1 MESKL
6 RKKFIY
12 FSVGI
17 ISTVVLAIMAFV
29 NFANFYNISHSS
41 DELLKT
47 LVENNGV
54 MPSFAVV
61 NENADE
67 KKTLYLKNFSNRF
80 FTVRTDNQKN
90 VVTVN
95 TDDVFFTSAS
105 EAVEYAKTV
114 LAKGKHSG
122 YYKGFK
128 YVVENTDKGKLIAF
142 VDVVKDYNVF
152 YSNLGNSVIISLLVL
167 GFVTLFSFILS
178 KKAVAPMVQA
188 YEKQNAFITDASHE
202 LKTPL
207 AIINTSADVL
217 EMEGGESKWTGNI
230 HKQVNR
236 LNGLIGNLISL
247 TKLEES
253 DDLDRLEFS
262 LSDTLDDC
270 VMDVKDY
277 ALSLDKNIVT
287 DIEKDISF
295 KGDEKL
301 IRQVIGILFDNA
313 IKYAREKSDINVQLK
328 KQNKKIVFTVENEAD
343 NLEIKNYNILFER
356 FYRADSSRNSK
367 TGGYGI
373 GLSIAQSIVLKH
385 KGKISADSVDGER
398 IVFTVKL

>member
-17 ISTVVLAIMAFV
+17 IAIVLLSIMAFV
-29 NFANFYNISHSS
+29 NVTNFYNLKRSS

-54 MPSFAVV
+54 MPSFKL
-61 NENADE
+61 NDNSKEE
-67 KKTLYLKNFSNRF
+67 KTVYLKNFSNRF
-80 FTVRTDNQKN
+80 FTVKTDNKKN
-90 VVTVN
+90 VITVN

-105 EAVEYAKTV
+105 EAVEYAKDV
-114 LAKGKHSG
+114 LSSGKSRG
-122 YYKGFK
+122 YYGGFK
-128 YVVENTDKGKLIAF
+128 YVVENTEYGKLIAF
-142 VDVVKDYNVF
+142 VDVVKDFDVF
-152 YSNLGNSVIISLLVL
+152 YSNLGNSVVISFFVL
-167 GFVTLFSFILS
+167 GFVTFFSFVLS

-217 EMEGGESKWTGNI
+217 EMESGESKWTGNI

-301 IRQVIGILFDNA
+301 IRQVIGILLDNA
-313 IKYAREKSDINVQLK
+313 IKYAREKSDINVKLT

-385 KGKISADSVDGER
+385 KGKISADSFDGER

>member
-17 ISTVVLAIMAFV
+17 IAIVLLSIMAFV
-29 NFANFYNISHSS
+29 NVTNFYNLKRSS

-54 MPSFAVV
+54 MPSFKL
-61 NENADE
+61 NDNSKEE
-67 KKTLYLKNFSNRF
+67 KTVYLKNFSNRF
-80 FTVRTDNQKN
+80 FTVKTDNKKN
-90 VVTVN
+90 VITVN

-105 EAVEYAKTV
+105 EAVEYAKDV
-114 LAKGKHSG
+114 LSSGKSRG
-122 YYKGFK
+122 YYGGFK
-128 YVVENTDKGKLIAF
+128 YVVENTENGKLIAF
-142 VDVVKDYNVF
+142 VDVVKDFDVF
-152 YSNLGNSVIISLLVL
+152 YSNLGNSVVISFFVL
-167 GFVTLFSFILS
+167 GFVTFFSFVLS

-217 EMEGGESKWTGNI
+217 EMESGESKWTGNI

-236 LNGLIGNLISL
+236 INGLIGNLISL

-301 IRQVIGILFDNA
+301 IRQVIGILLDNA
-313 IKYAREKSDINVQLK
+313 IKYAREKSDINVKLT

-356 FYRADSSRNSK
+356 FYRADNSRNSK

-385 KGKISADSVDGER
+385 KGKISADSFDGER

>member
-17 ISTVVLAIMAFV
+17 IAIVLLSIMAFV
-29 NFANFYNISHSS
+29 NVTNFYNLKRSS

-54 MPSFAVV
+54 MPSFKL
-61 NENADE
+61 NDNSKEE
-67 KKTLYLKNFSNRF
+67 KTVDLKNFSNRF
-80 FTVRTDNQKN
+80 FTVKTDNKKN
-90 VVTVN
+90 VITVN

-105 EAVEYAKTV
+105 EAVEYAKDV
-114 LAKGKHSG
+114 LSSGKSRG
-122 YYKGFK
+122 YYGGFK
-128 YVVENTDKGKLIAF
+128 YVVENTENGKLIAF
-142 VDVVKDYNVF
+142 VDVVKDFDVF
-152 YSNLGNSVIISLLVL
+152 YSNLGNSVVISFFVL
-167 GFVTLFSFILS
+167 GFVTFFSFVLS

-217 EMEGGESKWTGNI
+217 EMESGESKWTGNI

-301 IRQVIGILFDNA
+301 IRQVIGILLDNA
-313 IKYAREKSDINVQLK
+313 IKYAREKSDINVKLT

-385 KGKISADSVDGER
+385 KGKISADSFDGER

>member
-17 ISTVVLAIMAFV
+17 IAIVLLSIMAFV
-29 NFANFYNISHSS
+29 NVTNFYNLKRSS

-54 MPSFAVV
+54 MPSFKL
-61 NENADE
+61 NDNSKEE
-67 KKTLYLKNFSNRF
+67 KTVYLKNFSNRF
-80 FTVRTDNQKN
+80 FTVKTDNKKN
-90 VVTVN
+90 VITVN

-105 EAVEYAKTV
+105 EAVEYAKDV
-114 LAKGKHSG
+114 LSSGKSRG
-122 YYKGFK
+122 YYGGFK
-128 YVVENTDKGKLIAF
+128 YVVENTENGKLIAF
-142 VDVVKDYNVF
+142 VDVVKDFDVF
-152 YSNLGNSVIISLLVL
+152 YSNLGNSVVISFFVL
-167 GFVTLFSFILS
+167 GFVTFFSFVLS

-217 EMEGGESKWTGNI
+217 EMESGESKWTGNI

-270 VMDVKDY
+270 VMDVEDY

-301 IRQVIGILFDNA
+301 IRQVIGILLDNA
-313 IKYAREKSDINVQLK
+313 IKYAREKSDINVKLT

-385 KGKISADSVDGER
+385 KGKISADSFDGER

>member
-17 ISTVVLAIMAFV
+17 IAIVLLSIMAFV
-29 NFANFYNISHSS
+29 NVTNFYNLKRSS

-54 MPSFAVV
+54 MPSFKL
-61 NENADE
+61 NDNSKEE
-67 KKTLYLKNFSNRF
+67 KTVYLKNFSNRF
-80 FTVRTDNQKN
+80 FTVKTDNKKN
-90 VVTVN
+90 VITVN

-105 EAVEYAKTV
+105 EAVEYAKDV
-114 LAKGKHSG
+114 LSSGKSRG
-122 YYKGFK
+122 YYGGFK
-128 YVVENTDKGKLIAF
+128 YVVENTENGKLIAF
-142 VDVVKDYNVF
+142 VDVVKDFDVF
-152 YSNLGNSVIISLLVL
+152 YSNLGNSVVISFFVL
-167 GFVTLFSFILS
+167 GFVTFFSFVLS

-217 EMEGGESKWTGNI
+217 EMESGESKWTGNI

-301 IRQVIGILFDNA
+301 IRQVIGILLDNA
-313 IKYAREKSDINVQLK
+313 IKYAREKSDINVKLT

-385 KGKISADSVDGER
+385 KRKISADSFDGER

>member
-17 ISTVVLAIMAFV
+17 IAIVLLSIMAFV
-29 NFANFYNISHSS
+29 NVTNFYNLKRSS

-54 MPSFAVV
+54 MPSFKL
-61 NENADE
+61 NDNSKEE
-67 KKTLYLKNFSNRF
+67 KTVYLKNFSNRF
-80 FTVRTDNQKN
+80 FTVKTDNKKN
-90 VVTVN
+90 VITVN

-105 EAVEYAKTV
+105 EAVEYAKDV
-114 LAKGKHSG
+114 LSSGKSRG
-122 YYKGFK
+122 YYGGFK
-128 YVVENTDKGKLIAF
+128 YVVENTENGKLIAF
-142 VDVVKDYNVF
+142 VDVVKDFDVF
-152 YSNLGNSVIISLLVL
+152 YSNLGNSVVISFFVL
-167 GFVTLFSFILS
+167 GFVTFFSFVLS

-217 EMEGGESKWTGNI
+217 EMESGESKWTGNI

-295 KGDEKL
+295 KGDKKL
-301 IRQVIGILFDNA
+301 IRQVIGILLDNA
-313 IKYAREKSDINVQLK
+313 IKYAKEKSDINVKLT

-385 KGKISADSVDGER
+385 KGKISADSFDGER

>member
-17 ISTVVLAIMAFV
+17 IAIVLLSIMAFV
-29 NFANFYNISHSS
+29 NVTNFYNLKRSS

-54 MPSFAVV
+54 MPSFKL
-61 NENADE
+61 NDNSKEE
-67 KKTLYLKNFSNRF
+67 KTVYLKNFSNRF
-80 FTVRTDNQKN
+80 FTVKTDNKKN
-90 VVTVN
+90 VITVN

-105 EAVEYAKTV
+105 EAVEYAKDV
-114 LAKGKHSG
+114 LSSGKSRG
-122 YYKGFK
+122 YYGGFK
-128 YVVENTDKGKLIAF
+128 YVVENTENGKLIAF
-142 VDVVKDYNVF
+142 VDVVKDFDVF
-152 YSNLGNSVIISLLVL
+152 YSNLGNSVVISFFVL
-167 GFVTLFSFILS
+167 GFVTFFSFVLS

-217 EMEGGESKWTGNI
+217 EMESGESKWTGNI

-277 ALSLDKNIVT
+277 ALSLGKNIVT

-301 IRQVIGILFDNA
+301 IRQVIGILLDNA
-313 IKYAREKSDINVQLK
+313 IKYAREKSDINVKLT

-385 KGKISADSVDGER
+385 KGKISADSFDGER

>member
-17 ISTVVLAIMAFV
+17 IAIVLLSIMAFV
-29 NFANFYNISHSS
+29 NVTNFYNLKRSS

-54 MPSFAVV
+54 MPSFKL
-61 NENADE
+61 NDNSKEE
-67 KKTLYLKNFSNRF
+67 KTVYLKNFSNRF
-80 FTVRTDNQKN
+80 FTVKTDNKKN
-90 VVTVN
+90 VITVN

-105 EAVEYAKTV
+105 EAVEYAKDV
-114 LAKGKHSG
+114 LSSGKSRG
-122 YYKGFK
+122 YYGGFK
-128 YVVENTDKGKLIAF
+128 YVVENTENGKLIAF
-142 VDVVKDYNVF
+142 VDVVKDFDVF
-152 YSNLGNSVIISLLVL
+152 YSNLGNSVVISFFVL
-167 GFVTLFSFILS
+167 GFVTFFSFILS

-217 EMEGGESKWTGNI
+217 EMESGESKWTGNI

-301 IRQVIGILFDNA
+301 IRQVIGILLDNA
-313 IKYAREKSDINVQLK
+313 IKYAREKSDINVKLT

-385 KGKISADSVDGER
+385 KGKISADSFDGER

>member
-301 IRQVIGILFDNA
+301 IRQVIGILLDNA
-313 IKYAREKSDINVQLK
+313 IKYAREKSDINVKLT

-385 KGKISADSVDGER
+385 KGKISADSFDGER

>member
-17 ISTVVLAIMAFV
+17 IAIVLLSIMAFV
-29 NFANFYNISHSS
+29 NVANFYNLKRSS

-54 MPSFAVV
+54 MPSFKL
-61 NENADE
+61 NDNSKEE
-67 KKTLYLKNFSNRF
+67 KTVYLKNFSNRF
-80 FTVRTDNQKN
+80 FTVKTDNKKN
-90 VVTVN
+90 VITVN

-105 EAVEYAKTV
+105 EAVEYAKDV
-114 LAKGKHSG
+114 LSSGKSRG
-122 YYKGFK
+122 YYGGFK
-128 YVVENTDKGKLIAF
+128 YVVENTENGKLIAF
-142 VDVVKDYNVF
+142 VDVVKDFDVF
-152 YSNLGNSVIISLLVL
+152 YSNLGNSVVISFFVL
-167 GFVTLFSFILS
+167 GFVTFFSFVLS

-217 EMEGGESKWTGNI
+217 EMESGESKWTGNI

-301 IRQVIGILFDNA
+301 IRQVIGILLDNA
-313 IKYAREKSDINVQLK
+313 IKYAREKSDINVKLT

-385 KGKISADSVDGER
+385 KGKISADSFDGER

>member
-17 ISTVVLAIMAFV
+17 IAIVLLSIMAFV
-29 NFANFYNISHSS
+29 NVTNFYNLKRSS

-54 MPSFAVV
+54 MPSFKL
-61 NENADE
+61 NDNSKEE
-67 KKTLYLKNFSNRF
+67 KTVYLKNFSNRF
-80 FTVRTDNQKN
+80 FTVKTDNKKN
-90 VVTVN
+90 VITVN

-105 EAVEYAKTV
+105 EAVEYAKDV
-114 LAKGKHSG
+114 LSSGKSRG
-122 YYKGFK
+122 YYGGFK
-128 YVVENTDKGKLIAF
+128 YVVENTENGKLIAF
-142 VDVVKDYNVF
+142 VDVVKDFDVF
-152 YSNLGNSVIISLLVL
+152 YSNLGNSVVISFFVL
-167 GFVTLFSFILS
+167 GFVTFFSFVLS

-217 EMEGGESKWTGNI
+217 EMESGESKWTGNI

-301 IRQVIGILFDNA
+301 IRQVIGILLDNA
-313 IKYAREKSDINVQLK
+313 IKYAREKSDINVKLT

-385 KGKISADSVDGER
+385 KGKISADSFDGER
-398 IVFTVKL
+398 IIFTVKF

>member
-17 ISTVVLAIMAFV
+17 ISIVVLSIMAFV
-29 NFANFYNISHSS
+29 NVANFYNLKHSS

-47 LVENNGV
+47 LIENNGV

-61 NENADE
+61 NENTEE

-90 VVTVN
+90 IVTVN

-105 EAVEYAKTV
+105 DAVDYAKEV

-128 YVVENTDKGKLIAF
+128 YMVENTDKGKLIAF
-142 VDVVKDYNVF
+142 VDVVKDFDVF

-167 GFVTLFSFILS
+167 GLVTFFSYVLS

-207 AIINTSADVL
+207 AIIKTSADVL

-253 DDLDRLEFS
+253 DDLDKLDFS
-262 LSDTLDDC
+262 FSDVLNDC
-270 VMDVKDY
+270 VTDVKDY

-287 DIEKDISF
+287 DIEDGISF
-295 KGDEKL
+295 KGNEKL
-301 IRQVIGILFDNA
+301 IRQVIGILLDNA
-313 IKYAREKSDINVQLK
+313 IKYAKENSDINVRLT

-343 NLEIKNYNILFER
+343 NLEIKNYNVLFER

-385 KGKISADSVDGER
+385 KGKISADSFDGEK
-398 IVFTVKL
+398 IVFIVKL

>member
-17 ISTVVLAIMAFV
+17 IAIVLLSIMAFV
-29 NFANFYNISHSS
+29 NVTNFYNLKRSS

-54 MPSFAVV
+54 MPSFKL
-61 NENADE
+61 NDNSKEE
-67 KKTLYLKNFSNRF
+67 KTVYLKNFSNRF
-80 FTVRTDNQKN
+80 FTVKTDNKKN
-90 VVTVN
+90 VITVN

-105 EAVEYAKTV
+105 EAVEYAKDV
-114 LAKGKHSG
+114 LSSGKSRG
-122 YYKGFK
+122 YYGGFK
-128 YVVENTDKGKLIAF
+128 YVVENTENGKLIAF
-142 VDVVKDYNVF
+142 VDVVKDFDVF
-152 YSNLGNSVIISLLVL
+152 YSNLGNSVVISFFVL
-167 GFVTLFSFILS
+167 GFVTFFSFVLS

-217 EMEGGESKWTGNI
+217 EMENGESKWTGNI

-301 IRQVIGILFDNA
+301 IRQVIGILLDNA
-313 IKYAREKSDINVQLK
+313 IKYAREKSNINVKLT

-385 KGKISADSVDGER
+385 KGKISADSFDGER

>member
-17 ISTVVLAIMAFV
+17 IAIVLLSIMAFV
-29 NFANFYNISHSS
+29 NVTNFYNLKRSS

-54 MPSFAVV
+54 MPSFKL
-61 NENADE
+61 NDNSKEE
-67 KKTLYLKNFSNRF
+67 KTVYLKNFSNRF
-80 FTVRTDNQKN
+80 FTVKTDNKKN
-90 VVTVN
+90 GITVN

-105 EAVEYAKTV
+105 EAVEYAKDV
-114 LAKGKHSG
+114 LSSGKSRG
-122 YYKGFK
+122 YYGGFK
-128 YVVENTDKGKLIAF
+128 YVVENTENGKLIAF
-142 VDVVKDYNVF
+142 VDVVKDFDVF
-152 YSNLGNSVIISLLVL
+152 YSNLGNSVVISFFVL
-167 GFVTLFSFILS
+167 GFVTFFSFVLS

-217 EMEGGESKWTGNI
+217 EMESGESKWTGNI

-301 IRQVIGILFDNA
+301 IRQVIGILLDNA
-313 IKYAREKSDINVQLK
+313 IKYAREKSDINVKLT

-385 KGKISADSVDGER
+385 KGKISADSFDGER

>member
-17 ISTVVLAIMAFV
+17 IAIVLLSIMAFV
-29 NFANFYNISHSS
+29 NVTNFYNLKRSS

-54 MPSFAVV
+54 MPSFKL
-61 NENADE
+61 NDNSKEE
-67 KKTLYLKNFSNRF
+67 KTVYLKNFSNRF
-80 FTVRTDNQKN
+80 FTVKTDNKKN
-90 VVTVN
+90 VITVN

-105 EAVEYAKTV
+105 EAVEYAKDV
-114 LAKGKHSG
+114 LSSGKSRG
-122 YYKGFK
+122 YYGGFK
-128 YVVENTDKGKLIAF
+128 YVVENTENGKLIAF
-142 VDVVKDYNVF
+142 VDVVKDFDVF
-152 YSNLGNSVIISLLVL
+152 YSNLGNSVVISFFVL
-167 GFVTLFSFILS
+167 GFVTFFSFVLS

-217 EMEGGESKWTGNI
+217 EMESGESKWTGNI

-301 IRQVIGILFDNA
+301 IRQVIGILLDNA
-313 IKYAREKSDINVQLK
+313 IKYAREKSDINVKLT

-385 KGKISADSVDGER
+385 KGKISADSFDGER
-398 IVFTVKL
+398 IVFKVKL

>member
-253 DDLDRLEFS
+253 DDLEKLDFS
-262 LSDTLDDC
+262 FSDVLNDC

-277 ALSLDKNIVT
+277 ATSLDKNIVT
-287 DIEKDISF
+287 DIEKGISF

-313 IKYAREKSDINVQLK
+313 IKYAREKSDINVKLT

>member
-17 ISTVVLAIMAFV
+17 IAIVLLSIIAFV
-29 NFANFYNISHSS
+29 NVTNFYNLKRSS

-54 MPSFAVV
+54 MPSFKL
-61 NENADE
+61 NDNSKEE
-67 KKTLYLKNFSNRF
+67 KTVYLKNFSNRF
-80 FTVRTDNQKN
+80 FTVKTDNKKN
-90 VVTVN
+90 VITVN

-105 EAVEYAKTV
+105 EAVEYAKDV
-114 LAKGKHSG
+114 LSSGKSRG
-122 YYKGFK
+122 YYGGFK
-128 YVVENTDKGKLIAF
+128 YVVENTENGKLIAF
-142 VDVVKDYNVF
+142 VDVVKDFDVF
-152 YSNLGNSVIISLLVL
+152 YSNLGNSVVISFFVL
-167 GFVTLFSFILS
+167 GFVTFFSFVLS

-217 EMEGGESKWTGNI
+217 EMESGESKWTGNI

-301 IRQVIGILFDNA
+301 IRQVIGILLDNA
-313 IKYAREKSDINVQLK
+313 IKYAREKSDINVKLT

-385 KGKISADSVDGER
+385 KGKISADSFDGER

>member
-17 ISTVVLAIMAFV
+17 IAIVLLSIMAFV
-29 NFANFYNISHSS
+29 NVTNFYNLKRSS

-54 MPSFAVV
+54 MPSFKL
-61 NENADE
+61 NDNSKEE
-67 KKTLYLKNFSNRF
+67 KTVYLKNFSNRF
-80 FTVRTDNQKN
+80 FTVKTDNKKN
-90 VVTVN
+90 VITVN

-105 EAVEYAKTV
+105 EAVEYAKDV
-114 LAKGKHSG
+114 LSSGKSRG
-122 YYKGFK
+122 YYGGFK
-128 YVVENTDKGKLIAF
+128 YVVENTENGKLIAF
-142 VDVVKDYNVF
+142 VDVVKDFDVF
-152 YSNLGNSVIISLLVL
+152 YSNLGNSVVISFFVL
-167 GFVTLFSFILS
+167 GFVTFFSFVLS

-217 EMEGGESKWTGNI
+217 EMESGESKWTGNI

-301 IRQVIGILFDNA
+301 IRQVIGILLDNA
-313 IKYAREKSDINVQLK
+313 IKYAREKSDINVKLT

-385 KGKISADSVDGER
+385 KGKISADSFDGEG

>member
-17 ISTVVLAIMAFV
+17 IAIVLLSIMAFV
-29 NFANFYNISHSS
+29 NVTNFYNLKRSS

-54 MPSFAVV
+54 MPSFKL
-61 NENADE
+61 NDNSKEE
-67 KKTLYLKNFSNRF
+67 KTVYLKNFSNRF
-80 FTVRTDNQKN
+80 FTVKTDNKKN
-90 VVTVN
+90 VITVN

-105 EAVEYAKTV
+105 EAVEYAKDV
-114 LAKGKHSG
+114 LSSGKSRG
-122 YYKGFK
+122 YYGGFK
-128 YVVENTDKGKLIAF
+128 YVVENTENGKLIAF
-142 VDVVKDYNVF
+142 VDVVKDFDVF
-152 YSNLGNSVIISLLVL
+152 YSNLGNSVVISFFVL
-167 GFVTLFSFILS
+167 GFVTFFSF
-178 KKAVAPMVQA
+178 VAPMVQA

-217 EMEGGESKWTGNI
+217 EMESGESKWTGNI

-253 DDLDRLEFS
+253 DDLEKLDFS
-262 LSDTLDDC
+262 FSDVLNDC

-277 ALSLDKNIVT
+277 ATSLDKNIVT
-287 DIEKDISF
+287 DIEKGISF

>member
-17 ISTVVLAIMAFV
+17 IAIVLLSIMAFV
-29 NFANFYNISHSS
+29 NVTNFYNLKRSS

-54 MPSFAVV
+54 MPSFKL
-61 NENADE
+61 NDNSKEE
-67 KKTLYLKNFSNRF
+67 KTVYLKNFSNRF
-80 FTVRTDNQKN
+80 FTVKTDNKKN
-90 VVTVN
+90 VITVN

-105 EAVEYAKTV
+105 EAVEYAKDV
-114 LAKGKHSG
+114 LSSGKSRG
-122 YYKGFK
+122 YYGGFK
-128 YVVENTDKGKLIAF
+128 YVVENTENGKLIAF
-142 VDVVKDYNVF
+142 VDVVKDFDVF
-152 YSNLGNSVIISLLVL
+152 YSNLGNSVVISFFVL
-167 GFVTLFSFILS
+167 GFVTFFSFVLS

-301 IRQVIGILFDNA
+301 IRQVIGILLDNA
-313 IKYAREKSDINVQLK
+313 IKYAREKSDINVKLT

-385 KGKISADSVDGER
+385 KGKISADSFDGER

>member
-17 ISTVVLAIMAFV
+17 IAIVLLSIMAFV
-29 NFANFYNISHSS
+29 NVTNFYNLKRSS

-54 MPSFAVV
+54 MPSFKL
-61 NENADE
+61 NDNSKEE
-67 KKTLYLKNFSNRF
+67 KTVYLKNFSNRF
-80 FTVRTDNQKN
+80 FTVKTDNKKN
-90 VVTVN
+90 VITVN

-105 EAVEYAKTV
+105 EAVEYAKDV
-114 LAKGKHSG
+114 LSSGKSRG
-122 YYKGFK
+122 YYGGFK
-128 YVVENTDKGKLIAF
+128 YVVENTENGKLIAF
-142 VDVVKDYNVF
+142 VDVVKDFDVF
-152 YSNLGNSVIISLLVL
+152 YSNLGNSVVISFFVL
-167 GFVTLFSFILS
+167 GFVTFFSFVLS

-217 EMEGGESKWTGNI
+217 EMESGESKWTGNI

-301 IRQVIGILFDNA
+301 IRQVIGILLDNA
-313 IKYAREKSDINVQLK
+313 IKYAREKSDINVKLT
-328 KQNKKIVFTVENEAD
+328 KQNKKIIFTVENEAD

-385 KGKISADSVDGER
+385 KGKISADSFDGER

>member
-17 ISTVVLAIMAFV
+17 IAIVLLSIMAFV
-29 NFANFYNISHSS
+29 NVTNFYNLKRSS

-54 MPSFAVV
+54 MPSFKL
-61 NENADE
+61 NDNSKEE
-67 KKTLYLKNFSNRF
+67 KTVYLKNFSNRF
-80 FTVRTDNQKN
+80 FTVKTDNKKN
-90 VVTVN
+90 VITVN

-105 EAVEYAKTV
+105 EAVEYAKDV
-114 LAKGKHSG
+114 LSSGKSRG
-122 YYKGFK
+122 DYGGFK
-128 YVVENTDKGKLIAF
+128 YVVENTENGKLIAF
-142 VDVVKDYNVF
+142 VDVVKDFDVF
-152 YSNLGNSVIISLLVL
+152 YSNLGNSVVISFFVL
-167 GFVTLFSFILS
+167 GFVTFFSFVLS

-217 EMEGGESKWTGNI
+217 EMESGESKWTGNI

-301 IRQVIGILFDNA
+301 IRQVIGILLDNA
-313 IKYAREKSDINVQLK
+313 IKYAREKSDINVKLT

-385 KGKISADSVDGER
+385 KGKISADSFDGER

>member
-17 ISTVVLAIMAFV
+17 ISIVILAIMAFV
-29 NFANFYNISHSS
+29 NVANFYNLKHSS

-47 LVENNGV
+47 LIENNGV

-90 VVTVN
+90 IVTVN

-105 EAVEYAKTV
+105 DAVDYAKTV

-128 YVVENTDKGKLIAF
+128 YMVENTDKGKLIAF
-142 VDVVKDYNVF
+142 VDVVKDFDVF

-167 GFVTLFSFILS
+167 GLVTFFSYVLS

-207 AIINTSADVL
+207 AIIKTSADVL

-247 TKLEES
+247 TKLDES
-253 DDLDRLEFS
+253 DALDKLDFS
-262 LSDTLDDC
+262 FSDVLNDC
-270 VMDVKDY
+270 VTDVKDY

-287 DIEKDISF
+287 DIEDGISF
-295 KGDEKL
+295 KGNEKL
-301 IRQVIGILFDNA
+301 IRQVIGILLDNA
-313 IKYAREKSDINVQLK
+313 IKYAKENSDINVRLT

-343 NLEIKNYNILFER
+343 NLEIKNYNVLFER

-373 GLSIAQSIVLKH
+373 GLSIAQSIILKH
-385 KGKISADSVDGER
+385 KGKISADSIDGER

>member
-17 ISTVVLAIMAFV
+17 IAIVLLSIMAFV
-29 NFANFYNISHSS
+29 NVTNFYNLKRSS

-54 MPSFAVV
+54 MPSFKL
-61 NENADE
+61 NDNSKEE
-67 KKTLYLKNFSNRF
+67 KTVYLKNFSNRF
-80 FTVRTDNQKN
+80 FTVKTDNKKN
-90 VVTVN
+90 VITVN

-105 EAVEYAKTV
+105 EAVEYAKDV
-114 LAKGKHSG
+114 LSSGKSRG
-122 YYKGFK
+122 YYGGFK
-128 YVVENTDKGKLIAF
+128 YVVENTENGKLIAF
-142 VDVVKDYNVF
+142 VDVVKDFDVF
-152 YSNLGNSVIISLLVL
+152 YSNLGNSVVISFFVL
-167 GFVTLFSFILS
+167 GFVTFFSFVLS

-217 EMEGGESKWTGNI
+217 EMESGESKWTGNI

-301 IRQVIGILFDNA
+301 IRQVIGILLDNA
-313 IKYAREKSDINVQLK
+313 IKYAREKSDINVKLT

-356 FYRADSSRNSK
+356 FYRADSSRSSK

-385 KGKISADSVDGER
+385 KGKISADSFDGER

>member
-17 ISTVVLAIMAFV
+17 ISVVILAIMAFV
-29 NFANFYNISHSS
+29 NVANFYNLKHSS

-47 LVENNGV
+47 LIENNGV

-90 VVTVN
+90 IVTVN

-105 EAVEYAKTV
+105 DAVDYAKEV

-128 YVVENTDKGKLIAF
+128 YMVENTDKGKLIAF
-142 VDVVKDYNVF
+142 VDVVKDFDVF

-167 GFVTLFSFILS
+167 GLVTFFSYVLS

-207 AIINTSADVL
+207 AIIKTSADVL

-247 TKLEES
+247 TKLDES
-253 DDLDRLEFS
+253 DDLDKMDFS
-262 LSDTLDDC
+262 FSDVLNDC
-270 VMDVKDY
+270 ITDVKDY

-287 DIEKDISF
+287 DIEDGISF
-295 KGDEKL
+295 KGNEKL
-301 IRQVIGILFDNA
+301 IRQVIGILLDNA
-313 IKYAREKSDINVQLK
+313 IKYAKENSDINVRLT

-385 KGKISADSVDGER
+385 KGKISADSFDGEK

>member
-17 ISTVVLAIMAFV
+17 ISIVILAILAFV
-29 NFANFYNISHSS
+29 NVANFYNLKHSS

-47 LVENNGV
+47 LIENNGV

-90 VVTVN
+90 IVTVN

-105 EAVEYAKTV
+105 DAVDYAKEV

-128 YVVENTDKGKLIAF
+128 YMVENTDKGKLIAF
-142 VDVVKDYNVF
+142 VDVVKDFDVF

-167 GFVTLFSFILS
+167 GLVTFFSYVLS

-207 AIINTSADVL
+207 AIIKTSADVL

-253 DDLDRLEFS
+253 DDLDKLDFS
-262 LSDTLDDC
+262 FSDVLNDC
-270 VMDVKDY
+270 VTDVKDY

-287 DIEKDISF
+287 DIEDGISF
-295 KGDEKL
+295 KGNEKL
-301 IRQVIGILFDNA
+301 IRQVIGILLDNA
-313 IKYAREKSDINVQLK
+313 IKYAKENSDINVRLT

-385 KGKISADSVDGER
+385 KGKISADSFDGEK

>member
-17 ISTVVLAIMAFV
+17 IAIVLLSIMAFV
-29 NFANFYNISHSS
+29 NVTNFYNLKRSS

-54 MPSFAVV
+54 MPSFKL
-61 NENADE
+61 NDNSKEE
-67 KKTLYLKNFSNRF
+67 KTVYLKNFSNRF
-80 FTVRTDNQKN
+80 FTVKTDNKKN
-90 VVTVN
+90 VITVN

-105 EAVEYAKTV
+105 EAVEYAKDV
-114 LAKGKHSG
+114 LSSGKSRG
-122 YYKGFK
+122 YYGGFK
-128 YVVENTDKGKLIAF
+128 YVVENTENGKLIAF
-142 VDVVKDYNVF
+142 VDVVKDFDVF
-152 YSNLGNSVIISLLVL
+152 YSNLGNSVVISFFVL
-167 GFVTLFSFILS
+167 GFVTFFSFVLS

-217 EMEGGESKWTGNI
+217 EMESGESKWTGNI

-301 IRQVIGILFDNA
+301 IRQVIGILLDNA
-313 IKYAREKSDINVQLK
+313 IKYAREKSDINVKLT

-385 KGKISADSVDGER
+385 KGKISVDSFDGER

>member
-1 MESKL
+1 
-6 RKKFIY
+6 F
-12 FSVGI
+12 
-17 ISTVVLAIMAFV
+17 TV
-29 NFANFYNISHSS
+29 
-41 DELLKT
+41 KT
-47 LVENNGV
+47 DN
-54 MPSFAVV
+54 
-61 NENADE
+61 
-67 KKTLYLKNFSNRF
+67 LKN
-80 FTVRTDNQKN
+80 VI
-90 VVTVN
+90 TVN

-105 EAVEYAKTV
+105 EAVEYAKDV
-114 LAKGKHSG
+114 LSSGKSRG
-122 YYKGFK
+122 YYGGFK
-128 YVVENTDKGKLIAF
+128 YVVENTENGKLIAF
-142 VDVVKDYNVF
+142 VDVVKDFDVF
-152 YSNLGNSVIISLLVL
+152 YSNLGNSVVISFFVL
-167 GFVTLFSFILS
+167 GFVTFFSFVLS

-217 EMEGGESKWTGNI
+217 EMESGESKWTGNI

-301 IRQVIGILFDNA
+301 IRQVIGILLDNA
-313 IKYAREKSDINVQLK
+313 IKYAREKSDINVKLT

-385 KGKISADSVDGER
+385 KGKISADSFDGER

>member
-17 ISTVVLAIMAFV
+17 IAIVLLSIMAFV
-29 NFANFYNISHSS
+29 NVTNFYNLKRSS

-54 MPSFAVV
+54 MPSFKL
-61 NENADE
+61 NDNSKEE
-67 KKTLYLKNFSNRF
+67 KTVYLKNFSNRF
-80 FTVRTDNQKN
+80 FTVKTDNKKN
-90 VVTVN
+90 VITVN

-105 EAVEYAKTV
+105 EAVEYAKDV
-114 LAKGKHSG
+114 LSSGKSRG
-122 YYKGFK
+122 YYGGFK
-128 YVVENTDKGKLIAF
+128 YVVENTENGKLIAF
-142 VDVVKDYNVF
+142 VDVVKDFDVF
-152 YSNLGNSVIISLLVL
+152 YSNLGNSVVISFFVL
-167 GFVTLFSFILS
+167 GFVTFFSFVLS

-217 EMEGGESKWTGNI
+217 EMESGESKWTGNI
-230 HKQVNR
+230 HKQV
-236 LNGLIGNLISL
+236 NGLIGNLISL

-301 IRQVIGILFDNA
+301 IRQVIGILLDNA
-313 IKYAREKSDINVQLK
+313 IKYAREKSDINVKLT

-385 KGKISADSVDGER
+385 KGKISADSFDGER

>member
-17 ISTVVLAIMAFV
+17 IAIVLLSIMAFV
-29 NFANFYNISHSS
+29 NVTNFYNLKRSS

-54 MPSFAVV
+54 MPSFKL
-61 NENADE
+61 NDNSKEE
-67 KKTLYLKNFSNRF
+67 KTVYLKNFSNRF
-80 FTVRTDNQKN
+80 FTVKTDNKKN
-90 VVTVN
+90 VITVN

-105 EAVEYAKTV
+105 EAVEYAKDV
-114 LAKGKHSG
+114 LSSGKSRG
-122 YYKGFK
+122 YYGGFK
-128 YVVENTDKGKLIAF
+128 YVVENTENGKLIAF
-142 VDVVKDYNVF
+142 VDVVKDFDVF
-152 YSNLGNSVIISLLVL
+152 YSNLGNSVVISFFVL
-167 GFVTLFSFILS
+167 GFVTFFSFVLS
-178 KKAVAPMVQA
+178 KKSVAPMVQA

-217 EMEGGESKWTGNI
+217 EMESGESKWTGNI

-301 IRQVIGILFDNA
+301 IRQVIGILLDNA
-313 IKYAREKSDINVQLK
+313 IKYAREKSDINVKLT

-385 KGKISADSVDGER
+385 KGKISADSFDGER

>member
-17 ISTVVLAIMAFV
+17 ISVVILAIMAFV
-29 NFANFYNISHSS
+29 NVANFYNLKHSS

-47 LVENNGV
+47 LIENNGV

-90 VVTVN
+90 IVTVN

-105 EAVEYAKTV
+105 DAVDYAKEV

-128 YVVENTDKGKLIAF
+128 YMVENTDKGKLIAF
-142 VDVVKDYNVF
+142 VDVVKDFDVF

-167 GFVTLFSFILS
+167 GLVTFFSYILS

-207 AIINTSADVL
+207 AIIKTSADVL

-253 DDLDRLEFS
+253 DDLDKMDFS
-262 LSDTLDDC
+262 FSDVLNDC
-270 VMDVKDY
+270 VTDVKDY

-287 DIEKDISF
+287 DIEDGISF
-295 KGDEKL
+295 KGNEKL
-301 IRQVIGILFDNA
+301 IRQVIGILLDNA
-313 IKYAREKSDINVQLK
+313 IKYAKENSDINVRLT

-343 NLEIKNYNILFER
+343 NLEIKNYNVLFER

-385 KGKISADSVDGER
+385 KGKISADSFDGER